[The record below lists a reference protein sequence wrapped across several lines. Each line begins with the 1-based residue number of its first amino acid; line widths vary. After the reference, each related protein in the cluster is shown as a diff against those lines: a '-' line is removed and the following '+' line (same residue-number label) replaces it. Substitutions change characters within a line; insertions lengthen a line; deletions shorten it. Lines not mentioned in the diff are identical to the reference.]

1 MRQKLELSIALHD
14 NARTLP
20 IIEGRVEAE
29 GINLVPT
36 VIHGSEIFWRQLKYG
51 DFDISDMSMSSLLI
65 ATSQG
70 DDRWV
75 AIPAFAMR
83 SFFHTGIMVRTD
95 RGIEA
100 PADLKGKRIG
110 VPEYQQTSALW
121 SRGILQHEFGVT
133 PRDIEWFMERTPEI
147 SHGGAT
153 GFEPPEGVKINQIP
167 GSTNIGEML
176 AKGELDGTLLYLRS
190 PNLVDR
196 SRIDLSTLGTVK
208 RLFKDPDA
216 EKRRYYVKTGIFPIN
231 HTLVVRRSLLER
243 YPWIALNIYSAF
255 VAAKAEAATTA
266 QGVLTP
272 YLETGVI
279 GAQVKKQLSEDP
291 MSYGMKAARPV
302 LEAIT
307 QYSYEQG
314 LTKRHVKLEE
324 IFAPSTLEI

>member
-1 MRQKLELSIALHD
+1 M
-14 NARTLP
+14 
-20 IIEGRVEAE
+20 
-29 GINLVPT
+29 PT

-70 DDRWV
+70 DDRWA

-100 PADLKGKRIG
+100 PVDLKGKRIG

-147 SHGGAT
+147 SHGSAT
-153 GFEPPEGVKINQIP
+153 GFEPPEGVRINQIP
-167 GSTNIGEML
+167 RSTNIGEML

-196 SRIDLSTLGTVK
+196 SRIDLSTLGTIK
-208 RLFKDPDA
+208 RLFRDPVA
-216 EKRRYYVKTGIFPIN
+216 EKRRYYAKTGIFPIN

-243 YPWIALNIYSAF
+243 HPWIALNIYSAF
-255 VAAKAEAATTA
+255 VAAKAEAASIA
-266 QGVLTP
+266 QDVLTP
-272 YLETGVI
+272 YLETGI
-279 GAQVKKQLSEDP
+279 IESQVQNKLSRDP
-291 MSYGMKAARPV
+291 MAYGMKAARPV
-302 LEAIT
+302 LEAIA

-314 LTKRHVKLEE
+314 LTKRRVKLEE
-324 IFAPSTLEI
+324 IFAPNTLDL